1 MSAVT
6 QRRRRLSGWLFVSPW
21 LLGLIVLFVYPFIAS
36 FLWSFTEYDL
46 LTSPRYVGADHYQRI
61 AQEIASGEGF
71 GKALVN
77 TVYFAAVSVP
87 MSIIMAISLAVMLN
101 WKVRGQAIF
110 RTLFYL
116 PSMVPIVASSIL
128 WLWLLDPRDG
138 MVNGVIGFFYEVPP
152 LWFQGIQEA
161 ISLDTPLQFGSKDG
175 LVMMSLWG
183 VGNFMLIYLAA
194 IGDIEPSLYH
204 AAELDGAGVWQKF
217 RHITLPMLSPI
228 IFFNLILGIIQS
240 VQAFTQVYIVSEG
253 TGQPAEASLMI
264 SLQLFLSAFRDLEMG
279 YASAVAW
286 VLFALLGLATW
297 GLFRTSKNCV
307 HYRGVRM

>member
-152 LWFQGIQEA
+152 LWFQGGFRK
-161 ISLDTPLQFGSKDG
+161 PF
-175 LVMMSLWG
+175 LW
-183 VGNFMLIYLAA
+183 
-194 IGDIEPSLYH
+194 
-204 AAELDGAGVWQKF
+204 
-217 RHITLPMLSPI
+217 TLPC
-228 IFFNLILGIIQS
+228 NS
-240 VQAFTQVYIVSEG
+240 V
-253 TGQPAEASLMI
+253 PK
-264 SLQLFLSAFRDLEMG
+264 MG
-279 YASAVAW
+279 W
-286 VLFALLGLATW
+286 P
-297 GLFRTSKNCV
+297 
-307 HYRGVRM
+307 